1 MNWLE
6 SAYSYLAM
14 VNYPYPANFIRP
26 LPGHPIREVCRKID
40 DSPVEANIPE
50 KIFQGISVFYNYTG
64 KVDCFQ
70 LDDDPHGMNGWN
82 WQV

>member
-1 MNWLE
+1 
-6 SAYSYLAM
+6 M
-14 VNYPYPANFIRP
+14 VNYPYPSDFIMP

-40 DSPVEANIPE
+40 GSPVEANIVE
-50 KIFQGISVFYNYTG
+50 RIFEGISVFYNYTG

-70 LDDDPHGMNGWN
+70 LDDDPHGMDGWN